1 MFPVN
6 SVSIMFQK
14 MQSLEEDRLQK
25 LRNSLWNYTN
35 LCSQTLVDTDQ
46 RLEEVNF
53 FLFFLGL
60 LFKKINDMNLS

>member
-46 RLEEVNF
+46 RLEEVIVIFLIF
-53 FLFFLGL
+53 FFFGAVV
-60 LFKKINDMNLS
+60 